1 MSGMGIGRTTW
12 VEDWS
17 CRPQW
22 VAPLPGDARVETAAS
37 PGRTTGRSEECCS
50 ADVRFER
57 QLSFGKCYPYT
68 AQPDT
73 PDRHSEDSSQ
83 VGEESAGS

>member
-1 MSGMGIGRTTW
+1 MGIGRTTW

-22 VAPLPGDARVETAAS
+22 VAPLPGDARVGTAAS
-37 PGRTTGRSEECCS
+37 PGRTTGRSEKGCS